1 MTTNITTVING
12 IEIKT
17 MGDGTVEV
25 YSDRPSLVRI
35 KDLVEVLTSTE
46 TSERDLIVFLTLE
59 CKRRDTGFDRFSRF
73 VMAYKKHDRI
83 Q

>member
-17 MGDGTVEV
+17 MGDRTVEV

-35 KDLVEVLTSTE
+35 KDLVEVLPPTE
-46 TSERDLIVFLTLE
+46 TLVASETHDCFLQSHGIQHAGSS
-59 CKRRDTGFDRFSRF
+59 RR
-73 VMAYKKHDRI
+73 VEPA
-83 Q
+83 

>member
-17 MGDGTVEV
+17 MGDGVVEV
-25 YSDRPSLVRI
+25 YSDRPSMVRI

-46 TSERDLIVFLTLE
+46 TSMASETHDCSPQSHGIQHAGSS
-59 CKRRDTGFDRFSRF
+59 RR
-73 VMAYKKHDRI
+73 VEPA
-83 Q
+83 

>member
-25 YSDRPSLVRI
+25 YSDRPSMVRI
-35 KDLVEVLTSTE
+35 KACQNTISNN
-46 TSERDLIVFLTLE
+46 
-59 CKRRDTGFDRFSRF
+59 K
-73 VMAYKKHDRI
+73 I

>member
-17 MGDGTVEV
+17 MGDDTVEV
-25 YSDRPSLVRI
+25 YCDRPSIVRV

-46 TSERDLIVFLTLE
+46 TSMASETHDCFLQSHGIQHE
-59 CKRRDTGFDRFSRF
+59 GSSRR
-73 VMAYKKHDRI
+73 VEPA
-83 Q
+83 

>member
-25 YSDRPSLVRI
+25 YSDRPSMVRI

-46 TSERDLIVFLTLE
+46 TLVASETHDCFLQSHGIQLAGSS
-59 CKRRDTGFDRFSRF
+59 RR
-73 VMAYKKHDRI
+73 VEPA
-83 Q
+83 

>member
-35 KDLVEVLTSTE
+35 KDLVEILTSAE
-46 TSERDLIVFLTLE
+46 TSVASETHDCSPQLLYNPHAELS
-59 CKRRDTGFDRFSRF
+59 RR
-73 VMAYKKHDRI
+73 VEPA
-83 Q
+83 

>member
-46 TSERDLIVFLTLE
+46 TLVASETHDCFLQSHGIQHAGSS
-59 CKRRDTGFDRFSRF
+59 RR
-73 VMAYKKHDRI
+73 VEPA
-83 Q
+83 

>member
-17 MGDGTVEV
+17 MGDDTVEV
-25 YSDRPSLVRI
+25 YCDRPSIVRV

-46 TSERDLIVFLTLE
+46 TSMASETHDCFLQSHGIQHAGSS
-59 CKRRDTGFDRFSRF
+59 RR
-73 VMAYKKHDRI
+73 VEPA
-83 Q
+83 

>member
-17 MGDGTVEV
+17 MGDGVVEV
-25 YSDRPSLVRI
+25 YSDRPSMVRI

-46 TSERDLIVFLTLE
+46 TSVASETHDCSPQLLYSQHAGSS
-59 CKRRDTGFDRFSRF
+59 RR
-73 VMAYKKHDRI
+73 VEPA
-83 Q
+83 

>member
-17 MGDGTVEV
+17 MGDGVVEV
-25 YSDRPSLVRI
+25 YSDRPSMVRI

-46 TSERDLIVFLTLE
+46 TSMASETHDCFLQSHGIQHAGSS
-59 CKRRDTGFDRFSRF
+59 RR
-73 VMAYKKHDRI
+73 VEPA
-83 Q
+83 

>member
-25 YSDRPSLVRI
+25 YSDRPSMVKI

-46 TSERDLIVFLTLE
+46 TLVASETHDCFLQSHGIQLAE
-59 CKRRDTGFDRFSRF
+59 LGRR
-73 VMAYKKHDRI
+73 VEPA
-83 Q
+83 

>member
-46 TSERDLIVFLTLE
+46 TLVASETHGCFLQSHDIQHAGSS
-59 CKRRDTGFDRFSRF
+59 RR
-73 VMAYKKHDRI
+73 VEPA
-83 Q
+83 

>member
-17 MGDGTVEV
+17 MGDGVVEV
-25 YSDRPSLVRI
+25 YSDRPSMVRI

-46 TSERDLIVFLTLE
+46 TSMASETHDCFLQSHGMQHE
-59 CKRRDTGFDRFSRF
+59 GSSRR
-73 VMAYKKHDRI
+73 VEPA
-83 Q
+83 